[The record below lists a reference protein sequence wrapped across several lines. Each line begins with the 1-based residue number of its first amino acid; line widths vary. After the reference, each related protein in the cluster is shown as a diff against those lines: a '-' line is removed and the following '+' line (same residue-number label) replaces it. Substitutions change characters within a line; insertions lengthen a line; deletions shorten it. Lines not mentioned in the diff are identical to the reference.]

1 MSLYNESADT
11 GLPGFV
17 KSIPT
22 PSRLPFEIL
31 EGIKST
37 SPRTGLAKLSMVS
50 VKLILLRFPSDFFG
64 SETESFQLPDHPEV
78 EHDPR
83 RGTVNSRSLINP
95 S

>member
-17 KSIPT
+17 KSNPT

-50 VKLILLRFPSDFFG
+50 VKILLRFPSDFFG
-64 SETESFQLPDHPEV
+64 SEAESASSFSYPIILKLNTTHGVAP
-78 EHDPR
+78 
-83 RGTVNSRSLINP
+83 
-95 S
+95 